1 MSERVELWEAPS
13 SGRYMI
19 AGWHQWAD
27 AGSVSSGLPQYLIE
41 HMGATKIGLIRPD
54 DFYLFQLPGAHHLL
68 RPEVKLDDGH
78 PQEMRKPLNEFFR
91 AGPAASEF
99 LVFLGEEPQ
108 RNERQYAEAFFDAVE
123 ALGVKRVAALAG
135 VHAAVPY
142 DRDREVS
149 SVYSLPA
156 MKEELER
163 YAVRFSNYEGGTT
176 ISMYLA
182 SEAEPR
188 GIEFFR
194 FCALVPCYDFT
205 VRSSVVERMAMQE
218 DYRAWYD
225 LMRRLDRMF
234 NLNADLSDLQAQSEA
249 LTADWQSKI
258 ERLQRAVPQL
268 DVREYLEQVNENFSA
283 EPYDPLSDV
292 WGDALRDVLTDE
304 EGL

>member
-1 MSERVELWEAPS
+1 MNEHVDLWETPS
-13 SGRYMI
+13 AGKYLI
-19 AGWHQWAD
+19 AGWRQWAD

-41 HMGATKIGLIRPD
+41 LTGASKIGQIRSD

-68 RPEVKLDDGH
+68 RPEVKLAEGY
-78 PQEMRKPLNEFFR
+78 PQAMGEPLNEFFR
-91 AGPAASEF
+91 ASGTASEF
-99 LVFLGEEPQ
+99 VVFLGEEPQ
-108 RNERQYAEAFFDAVE
+108 RNERQYAEAFFDAVD
-123 ALGVKRVAALAG
+123 ALGVGRVAAMAG
-135 VHAAVPY
+135 VHAPVPY

-149 SVYSLPA
+149 SVYSLPH

-194 FCALVPCYDFT
+194 FCAMVPCYDFT
-205 VRSSVVERMAMQE
+205 VRSSVVERMAMHE

-225 LMRRLDRMF
+225 LMRRLVHMF
-234 NLNADLSDLQAQSEA
+234 NLDVDLADLEAQGTT

-258 ERLQRAVPQL
+258 ERLHRAMPQL
-268 DVREYLEQVNENFSA
+268 KVHEYLEQVNEEFTA
-283 EPYDPLSDV
+283 EPYDPLSGA
-292 WGDALRDVLTDE
+292 WGDALRDVLTDD